1 MFIQFISERL
11 NFAKL
16 IFDKMKDIIILYSGG
31 MDSSVALYKYADRI
45 RLAVSFNY
53 GSKHNEREI
62 TYAKRNCEQLNIE
75 HRVIEMDLNKMGFVS
90 DLLTSGGEIPDG
102 HYEDENMKRT
112 VVPFRNGIMLS
123 IAAGLAESTGCKY
136 LLISNHAGDHA
147 IYPDCRG
154 EFIEAMN
161 NAIRFGTYT
170 NTEIL
175 APFTNFTKR
184 DIALEGREV
193 GVPFENTYSCY
204 NGQEVHCGTCGT
216 CTERKEALDGFDPTE
231 YLH

>member
-1 MFIQFISERL
+1 
-11 NFAKL
+11 
-16 IFDKMKDIIILYSGG
+16 MKDIIILYSGG
-31 MDSSVALYKYADRI
+31 MDSSVALYKYADRV

-62 TYAKRNCEQLNIE
+62 SYAKQNCEQLGIE

-90 DLLTSGGEIPDG
+90 VLLQSGGAIPDG
-102 HYEDENMKRT
+102 HYEDESMKKT

-123 IAAGLAESTGCKY
+123 IAAGLAESTDCKY

-147 IYPDCRG
+147 IYPDCRE

-161 NAIRFGTYT
+161 AAIRFGTYT

-175 APFTNFTKR
+175 APFTNLTKR
-184 DIALEGREV
+184 DIALIGREI
-193 GVPFENTYSCY
+193 GVPFEKTYSCY
-204 NGQEVHCGTCGT
+204 NGNEKHCGTCGT
-216 CTERKEALDGFDPTE
+216 CTERKEALEGFDPTE
-231 YLH
+231 YNRKY

>member
-62 TYAKRNCEQLNIE
+62 TYAKRNCKHLSIE

-102 HYEDENMKRT
+102 HYEDEKNCGA
-112 VVPFRNGIMLS
+112 VP
-123 IAAGLAESTGCKY
+123 
-136 LLISNHAGDHA
+136 
-147 IYPDCRG
+147 
-154 EFIEAMN
+154 
-161 NAIRFGTYT
+161 
-170 NTEIL
+170 
-175 APFTNFTKR
+175 
-184 DIALEGREV
+184 
-193 GVPFENTYSCY
+193 
-204 NGQEVHCGTCGT
+204 
-216 CTERKEALDGFDPTE
+216 
-231 YLH
+231 